1 MRNGIIG
8 FGIGL
13 LVGYFVMPKVVNGIK
28 KGIEEMKQEQEATE
42 KETENETEDYEE
54 QVEEDNILDIL
65 ENARKKM
72 REEEEESVR
81 KQPSPLPKEHKGHI
95 YPITEE
101 EYYAKSDDEDG
112 SGYDIIELN
121 LYRNDVLVDE
131 DDNVLPI
138 GLTIDDSLEYFDEA
152 QDVLYVQNDLRRAI
166 FVILRKDEEYE
177 GDTDIEE

>member
-8 FGIGL
+8 FGVGL
-13 LVGYFVMPKVVNGIK
+13 LVGYFVVPKVVEGVK
-28 KGIEEMKQEQEATE
+28 KGIEEMKKEQEPEVTE
-42 KETENETEDYEE
+42 EKTEDGEE
-54 QVEEDNILDIL
+54 QAEENDIL
-65 ENARKKM
+65 EKAREKIRK
-72 REEEEESVR
+72 EEEESVR
-81 KQPSPLPKEHKGHI
+81 KQQSPLPKKNKGHI

-101 EYYAKSDDEDG
+101 EYYAMSDDEDG

-152 QDVLYVQNDLRRAI
+152 QDTLYVRNDLRKAI